1 MVAETDYRLATAT
14 LSWVTAEMRLA
25 FTSGCVAL
33 GAADGVGAALK
44 VVAGVLTHGLSK
56 PVRVAGQVARTVSIA
71 MRAGVGVAAA
81 LPVRIANEAVLAD
94 ALVAAWNI
102 DAPGRRVA
110 WVRVAVMDLLATHEC
125 VARVPGSAVT
135 DALMVLSHAGRID
148 TTAVHAR
155 ILTVEVGEAGLGD
168 VAVFVLEAL
177 HLLAAFPLVVG
188 VTDVQAI
195 WTGAFGKMV
204 VHDTDCA
211 GCALEELAA
220 VLAPALSVRL
230 VKLAHF
236 VGVRAVRVVD
246 ALGLRDLAASVPAVG
261 ITCVALPAGATSFV
275 VERDTVCV
283 GSAAEADAN
292 FGTLHHPYGVGKA
305 RGRSGAAGMIG
316 ALVTL
321 TLDTAEHIL
330 PIPDEAVSTLTLVR
344 MLPRYAVAVGSTLVE
359 LTGIKAPL
367 AASVVAPAD
376 VGDPLAVVVHLTLVL
391 GTATI
396 DWVVRVSLE
405 VLQAMAASTMAE
417 CSADGIRAALLL
429 FTSIDALPS
438 LNADLVRGTFVV
450 GSAAFGNWLRWEAGN
465 MWVVGISLGAWWA
478 AALCLVMDADAK
490 SIGCALLVHADG
502 NAFPEPCGVGATDEV
517 FPAVHIDLAF
527 IRYVAPSD

>member
-14 LSWVTAEMRLA
+14 LSRVTTEMRLA
-25 FTSGCVAL
+25 LAGCCVAL
-33 GAADGVGAALK
+33 GAADGVCTALE

-56 PVRVAGQVARTVSIA
+56 PVWVAGQVARTVSVP

-81 LPVRIANEAVLAD
+81 LTVRIADEAVLAD
-94 ALVAAWNI
+94 ALVATWHI
-102 DAPGRRVA
+102 DAPGRRMA
-110 WVRVAVMDLLATHEC
+110 RVRVAVMNLLAPHEC
-125 VARVPGSAVT
+125 IARVAGSAVA
-135 DALMVLSHAGRID
+135 DALMVLSHTSRID
-148 TTAVHAR
+148 TTAVHTR
-155 ILTVEVGEAGLGD
+155 IFAVEVGEAGLGD
-168 VAVFVLEAL
+168 VAVFVFKAL

-188 VTDVQAI
+188 VADVQAV

-211 GCALEELAA
+211 GCALEKLAA

-230 VKLAHF
+230 IKLAHF

-246 ALGLRDLAASVPAVG
+246 ALGLWDLAASVPAVG

-292 FGTLHHPYGVGKA
+292 FGALHHPYGVGKA
-305 RGRSGAAGMIG
+305 CRCSGAAGMIG
-316 ALVTL
+316 AFVTL
-321 TLDTAEHIL
+321 ALDTAEHIF

-344 MLPRYAVAVGSTLVE
+344 VLPRYAVAVGSTLVE

-405 VLQAMAASTMAE
+405 VLQAMAAGTMVE

-429 FTSIDALPS
+429 FASIDALS
-438 LNADLVRGTFVV
+438 SVNADLVRGTFVV
-450 GSAAFGNWLRWEAGN
+450 GSATFGNWLRWEAGN

-490 SIGCALLVHADG
+490 SIGCTLLVHADG
-502 NAFPEPCGVGATDEV
+502 NTLPEPCGVGATDEV
-517 FPAVHIDLAF
+517 FPAVNIDLTF
-527 IRYVAPSD
+527 IWYVAPSD